1 MSDKLRQALG
11 YPDRYW
17 AIREHAKTA
26 TTCVLKLTGTFLL
39 DEGSVFRVDSGS
51 KLGISHAFKYNHLKV
66 VKVID
71 EQRVVVTN
79 VP

>member
-17 AIREHAKTA
+17 EVRESAKTA
-26 TTCVLKLTGTFLL
+26 TTCVLKLTGTSLL
-39 DEGSVFRVDSGS
+39 EEGAIFRIDPGS
-51 KLGISHAFKYNHLKV
+51 KLGKSQSFKTNHLKV
-66 VKVID
+66 VAVID

-79 VP
+79 V